1 MIRATRGWKIW
12 DNQQQIMSRRNV
24 ILICLIVIAALS
36 AWLLN
41 RLTESESKQGGR
53 SATAPDYYLENFK
66 TTVMR
71 EDGTPRNT
79 LNALYMAHYPDSDT
93 SELLKPS
100 MKLYRHKNQ
109 PYFVSADKGWLTSDN
124 EVVLLKGAVEMI
136 EYDESG
142 NPTLQINTNSARVLP
157 NQNYA
162 ETDDFAKIVSH
173 RVTIT
178 GKGMKAFFNDGRLK
192 VLNNVHTTIKPR

>member
-1 MIRATRGWKIW
+1 
-12 DNQQQIMSRRNV
+12 MSRRYV
-24 ILICLIVIAALS
+24 LLIVLIVVAALS

-41 RLTESESKQGGR
+41 RLTESESKQGI
-53 SATAPDYYLENFK
+53 STVEQPDYYLENFK
-66 TTVMR
+66 TTAMR

-79 LNALYMAHYPDSDT
+79 LHAIYMAHYPNNDT
-93 SELLKPS
+93 SELLKPE
-100 MKLYRHKNQ
+100 MQLYRHENR

-124 EVVLLKGAVEMI
+124 EVILLRGTVKMV
-136 EYDESG
+136 EYDEAGKPS
-142 NPTLQINTNSARVLP
+142 LQIVTDNARVLP

-178 GKGMKAFFNDGRLK
+178 GKGMQAFFNDGRLK

>member
-1 MIRATRGWKIW
+1 MIRWQPARSARDIYP
-12 DNQQQIMSRRNV
+12 QIISRRNV
-24 ILICLIVIAALS
+24 ILICLILIAALS

-41 RLTESESKQGGR
+41 RLTESESNQGIR

-79 LNALYMAHYPDSDT
+79 LNALYMAHYPDTDT
-93 SELLKPS
+93 SELLKPA
-100 MKLYRHKNQ
+100 MQLYRHENR
-109 PYFVSADKGWLTSDN
+109 PYFISADKGWLTSDN
-124 EVVLLKGAVEMI
+124 EVILLKGAVEMI

-142 NPTLQINTNSARVLP
+142 KPALQVNTSSARVLP

-178 GKGMKAFFNDGRLK
+178 GKGMKVYFNDGRLK
-192 VLNNVHTTIKPR
+192 ILNNVRTTIKPR

>member
-1 MIRATRGWKIW
+1 MIRRQPGLTARDIYP
-12 DNQQQIMSRRNV
+12 QIISRRNV
-24 ILICLIVIAALS
+24 ILACLVVVAAMS

-41 RLTESESKQGGR
+41 RLTESESNQGVR
-53 SATAPDYYLENFK
+53 SVTAPDYYLENFK

-79 LNALYMAHYPDSDT
+79 LNALYMAHYPDTGT
-93 SELLKPS
+93 SELLKPA
-100 MKLYRHKNQ
+100 MQLYRRENR

-124 EVVLLKGAVEMI
+124 EVILLKGGVEMI
-136 EYDESG
+136 EYDEAG
-142 NPTLQINTNSARVLP
+142 NTALQVNTSSARVLP
-157 NQNYA
+157 NENYA

-178 GKGMKAFFNDGRLK
+178 GKGMKAYFNDGRLK
-192 VLNNVHTTIKPR
+192 ILKNVRTTIKPL

>member
-1 MIRATRGWKIW
+1 MIEAQSPRTAR
-12 DNQQQIMSRRNV
+12 DYLLQLMSRRNV
-24 ILICLIVIAALS
+24 ILICLVVVAVLS

-41 RLTESESKQGGR
+41 RLTESESKQEIR
-53 SATAPDYYLENFK
+53 TATAPDYYLENFK

-79 LNALYMAHYPDSDT
+79 LNALYMAHYPDTDT

-100 MKLYRHKNQ
+100 MQLYRHKNQ
-109 PYFVSADKGWLTSDN
+109 PYFISADKGWLTSDN
-124 EVVLLKGAVEMI
+124 KVILLKGAVEMI
-136 EYDESG
+136 EYDKSG
-142 NPTLQINTNSARVLP
+142 KPVLQVNTKSARVLP

-173 RVTIT
+173 RATIT
-178 GKGMKAFFNDGRLK
+178 GKGMKAFFNDGQLK
-192 VLNNVHTTIKPR
+192 VLKNVRTTIKPH

>member
-1 MIRATRGWKIW
+1 
-12 DNQQQIMSRRNV
+12 MSRRYV
-24 ILICLIVIAALS
+24 LLIILIIVAALS

-41 RLTESESKQGGR
+41 RLTESESKQGI
-53 SATAPDYYLENFK
+53 SAVEQPDYYLENFK

-79 LNALYMAHYPDSDT
+79 LHAIYMAHYPDNDT
-93 SELLKPS
+93 SELLKPQIQ
-100 MKLYRHKNQ
+100 LYRNENR

-124 EVVLLKGAVEMI
+124 EVILLRGSVKMV

-142 NPTLQINTNSARVLP
+142 NPALQVETDNARVLP

-162 ETDDFAKIVSH
+162 ETDEFAKIISR

-178 GKGMKAFFNDGRLK
+178 GKGMHAFFKDGRLK

>member
-1 MIRATRGWKIW
+1 MAISDQVEWRYPSRARW
-12 DNQQQIMSRRNV
+12 
-24 ILICLIVIAALS
+24 
-36 AWLLN
+36 
-41 RLTESESKQGGR
+41 
-53 SATAPDYYLENFK
+53 
-66 TTVMR
+66 
-71 EDGTPRNT
+71 
-79 LNALYMAHYPDSDT
+79 YPDTDT

-124 EVVLLKGAVEMI
+124 EVILLKGAVEMI
-136 EYDESG
+136 EYDKSG
-142 NPTLQINTNSARVLP
+142 QPALQINTNSARVLP

-178 GKGMKAFFNDGRLK
+178 GKGMKAYFNDGRLN